1 MDRLGELKMNELGL
15 RKDKKILIHLVLII
29 GVITTAIPFIWMIL
43 TSLKTLGES
52 TQIPPKIF
60 PSVPQWSNYKEA
72 MDTLPYVKFYYN
84 TIVYTIVTTIGQLV
98 FCSMAGYAFARID
111 FPGKNII
118 FVLILS
124 VLMVPGQI
132 FIIPQF
138 MIIKKLGLL
147 NSISA
152 LILPSLFSAF
162 GTYLM
167 RQFFMGIPKELEE
180 AAVLDGYNRFQILW
194 KVMLPLVKPALTA
207 LAISTILYCWNSL
220 MWPLIVNTSID
231 KMTLAAGL
239 ASLQGQHSTN
249 YPVMMAGTVLAIW
262 PMIVVFLIFQKQFVE
277 GMAFTGT
284 KG

>member
-1 MDRLGELKMNELGL
+1 MNGL
-15 RKDKKILIHLVLII
+15 NLSKNKKILIHFILII

-43 TSLKTLGES
+43 TSLKTLGET

-60 PSVPQWSNYKEA
+60 PSSPQWGNYKKA
-72 MDTLPYVKFYYN
+72 IDTLPYGTFYYN

-111 FPGKNII
+111 FPGKNFI
-118 FVLILS
+118 FILILS

-147 NSISA
+147 NSIPA
-152 LILPSLFSAF
+152 LILPGLFSAF

-167 RQFFMGIPKELEE
+167 KQFFMNIPKELEE
-180 AAVLDGYNRFQILW
+180 AAVLDGYNRFQILT
-194 KVMLPLVKPALTA
+194 KIMLPLVKPALTA
-207 LAISTILYCWNSL
+207 LAISTMLYCWNSL
-220 MWPLIVNTSID
+220 MWPLIANTSID
-231 KMTLAAGL
+231 KMTLSAGL
-239 ASLQGQHSTN
+239 ASMQGQHSTN

-262 PMIVVFLIFQKQFVE
+262 PMIIVFLIFQKQFVE

>member
-15 RKDKKILIHLVLII
+15 KKDKKILIHLVLII
-29 GVITTAIPFIWMIL
+29 GVITTVIPFIWMIL

-52 TQIPPKIF
+52 TQIPPEIF
-60 PSVPQWSNYKEA
+60 PSVPQWGNYKEA
-72 MDTLPYVKFYYN
+72 IDTLPYAKFYYN
-84 TIVYTIVTTIGQLV
+84 TIVYTLVTTIGQLV

-111 FPGKNII
+111 FPGKNFI

-147 NSISA
+147 NTISA

-167 RQFFMGIPKELEE
+167 RQFFISIPKELEE

-194 KVMLPLVKPALTA
+194 KVMIPLVKPALTA

-231 KMTLAAGL
+231 KMTLSAGL

>member
-15 RKDKKILIHLVLII
+15 KKDKKFLIHLVLII

-52 TQIPPKIF
+52 TQIPPEIF
-60 PSVPQWSNYKEA
+60 PSVPQWGNYKEA
-72 MDTLPYVKFYYN
+72 IDTLPYAKFYYN
-84 TIVYTIVTTIGQLV
+84 TIVYTLVTTIGQLV

-111 FPGKNII
+111 FPGKNLI
-118 FVLILS
+118 FILILS

-147 NSISA
+147 NTISA

-231 KMTLAAGL
+231 KMTLSAGL

>member
-1 MDRLGELKMNELGL
+1 MNGL
-15 RKDKKILIHLVLII
+15 NLSKNKKILIHFILII

-43 TSLKTLGES
+43 TSLKTLGET

-60 PSVPQWSNYKEA
+60 PSSPQWSNYKKA
-72 MDTLPYVKFYYN
+72 IDTLPYGTFYYN
-84 TIVYTIVTTIGQLV
+84 TIVYTVVTTIGQLV

-111 FPGKNII
+111 FPGKNFI
-118 FVLILS
+118 FILILS

-147 NSISA
+147 NSIPA
-152 LILPSLFSAF
+152 LILPGLFSAF

-167 RQFFMGIPKELEE
+167 KQFFMNIPKELEE
-180 AAVLDGYNRFQILW
+180 AAVLDGYNRFQILT
-194 KVMLPLVKPALTA
+194 KIMLPLVKPALTA
-207 LAISTILYCWNSL
+207 LAISTMLYCWNSL
-220 MWPLIVNTSID
+220 MWPLIANTSID
-231 KMTLAAGL
+231 KMTLSAGL
-239 ASLQGQHSTN
+239 ASMQGQHSTN

-262 PMIVVFLIFQKQFVE
+262 PMIIVFLIFQKQFVE

>member
-1 MDRLGELKMNELGL
+1 MNELNL
-15 RKDKKILIHLVLII
+15 SKNKKILIHCILII

-43 TSLKTLGES
+43 TSLKTLGET

-60 PSVPQWSNYKEA
+60 PSSPQWSNYKKA
-72 MDTLPYVKFYYN
+72 IDTLPYGTFYYN

-111 FPGKNII
+111 FPGKNFI
-118 FVLILS
+118 FILILS

-147 NSISA
+147 NSIPA
-152 LILPSLFSAF
+152 LILPGLFSAF

-167 RQFFMGIPKELEE
+167 RQFFHNIPKELEE
-180 AAVLDGYNRFQILW
+180 AAVLDGYNRFQILT
-194 KVMLPLVKPALTA
+194 KIMLPLVKPALTA
-207 LAISTILYCWNSL
+207 LAISTMLYCWNSL
-220 MWPLIVNTSID
+220 MWPLIANTSID
-231 KMTLAAGL
+231 KMTLSAGL
-239 ASLQGQHSTN
+239 ASMQGQHSTN

>member
-1 MDRLGELKMNELGL
+1 MNGL
-15 RKDKKILIHLVLII
+15 NLSKNKKILIHFILII

-43 TSLKTLGES
+43 TSLKTLGET

-60 PSVPQWSNYKEA
+60 PSSPQWSNYKKA
-72 MDTLPYVKFYYN
+72 IDTLPYGTFYYN
-84 TIVYTIVTTIGQLV
+84 TIVYTMVTTIGQLV

-111 FPGKNII
+111 FPGKNFI
-118 FVLILS
+118 FILILS

-147 NSISA
+147 NSIPA
-152 LILPSLFSAF
+152 LILPGLFSAF

-167 RQFFMGIPKELEE
+167 KQFFMNIPKELEE
-180 AAVLDGYNRFQILW
+180 AAVLDGYNRFQILT
-194 KVMLPLVKPALTA
+194 KIMLPLVKPALTA
-207 LAISTILYCWNSL
+207 LAISTMLYCWNSL
-220 MWPLIVNTSID
+220 MWPLIANTSID
-231 KMTLAAGL
+231 KMTLSAGL
-239 ASLQGQHSTN
+239 ASMQGQHSTN

-262 PMIVVFLIFQKQFVE
+262 PMIIVFLIFQKQFVE

>member
-1 MDRLGELKMNELGL
+1 MNGL
-15 RKDKKILIHLVLII
+15 NLSKNKKILVHFILII

-43 TSLKTLGES
+43 TSLKTLGET

-60 PSVPQWSNYKEA
+60 PSSPQWNNYKKA
-72 MDTLPYVKFYYN
+72 IDTLPYGTFYYN

-111 FPGKNII
+111 FPGKNFI
-118 FVLILS
+118 FILILS

-147 NSISA
+147 NSIPA
-152 LILPSLFSAF
+152 LILPGLFSAF

-167 RQFFMGIPKELEE
+167 KQFFMNIPKELEE
-180 AAVLDGYNRFQILW
+180 AAVLDGYNRFQILT
-194 KVMLPLVKPALTA
+194 KIMLPLVKPALTA
-207 LAISTILYCWNSL
+207 LAISTMLYCWNSL
-220 MWPLIVNTSID
+220 MWPLIANTSID
-231 KMTLAAGL
+231 KMTLSAGL
-239 ASLQGQHSTN
+239 ASMQGQHSTN

-262 PMIVVFLIFQKQFVE
+262 PMIIVFLIFQKQFVE

>member
-1 MDRLGELKMNELGL
+1 MNELNL
-15 RKDKKILIHLVLII
+15 NKNKKILIYFILII

-43 TSLKTLGES
+43 TSLKTLGET

-60 PSVPQWSNYKEA
+60 PSSPQWSNYKKA
-72 MDTLPYVKFYYN
+72 IDTLPYGTFYYN

-111 FPGKNII
+111 FPGKNFI
-118 FVLILS
+118 FILILS

-147 NSISA
+147 NSIPA
-152 LILPSLFSAF
+152 LILPGLFSAF

-167 RQFFMGIPKELEE
+167 KQFFMNIPKELEE
-180 AAVLDGYNRFQILW
+180 AAVLDGYNRFQILT
-194 KVMLPLVKPALTA
+194 KIMLPLVKPALTA
-207 LAISTILYCWNSL
+207 LAISTMLYCWNSL
-220 MWPLIVNTSID
+220 MWPLIANTSID
-231 KMTLAAGL
+231 KMTLSAGL
-239 ASLQGQHSTN
+239 ASMQGQHSTN

-262 PMIVVFLIFQKQFVE
+262 PMIIVFLIFQKQFVE

>member
-1 MDRLGELKMNELGL
+1 MNELNL
-15 RKDKKILIHLVLII
+15 SKNKKILIHFILII
-29 GVITTAIPFIWMIL
+29 GVITTTIPFIWMIL
-43 TSLKTLGES
+43 TSLKTLGET

-60 PSVPQWSNYKEA
+60 PSSPQWSNYKKA
-72 MDTLPYVKFYYN
+72 IDTLPYGTFYYN

-111 FPGKNII
+111 FPGKNFI
-118 FVLILS
+118 FILILS

-147 NSISA
+147 NSIPA
-152 LILPSLFSAF
+152 LILPGLFSAF

-167 RQFFMGIPKELEE
+167 RQFFMNIPKELEE
-180 AAVLDGYNRFQILW
+180 AAVLDGYNRFQILT
-194 KVMLPLVKPALTA
+194 KIMLPLVKPALTA
-207 LAISTILYCWNSL
+207 LAISTMLYCWNSL
-220 MWPLIVNTSID
+220 MWPLIANTSID
-231 KMTLAAGL
+231 KMTLSAGL
-239 ASLQGQHSTN
+239 ASMQGQHSTN

-262 PMIVVFLIFQKQFVE
+262 PMIIVFLIFQKQFVE

>member
-1 MDRLGELKMNELGL
+1 MNELGL
-15 RKDKKILIHLVLII
+15 KKDKKILIHLVLII
-29 GVITTAIPFIWMIL
+29 GVITTVIPFIWMIL

-52 TQIPPKIF
+52 TQIPPEIF
-60 PSVPQWSNYKEA
+60 PSVPQWGNYKEA
-72 MDTLPYVKFYYN
+72 IDTLPYAKFYYN
-84 TIVYTIVTTIGQLV
+84 TIVYTLVTTIGQLV

-111 FPGKNII
+111 FPGKNFI

-147 NSISA
+147 NTISA

-167 RQFFMGIPKELEE
+167 RQFFISIPKELEE

-194 KVMLPLVKPALTA
+194 KVMIPLVKPALTA

-231 KMTLAAGL
+231 KMTLSAGL

>member
-1 MDRLGELKMNELGL
+1 MNELNL
-15 RKDKKILIHLVLII
+15 NKNKKILIHFILII

-43 TSLKTLGES
+43 TSLKTLGET

-60 PSVPQWSNYKEA
+60 PSSPQWSNYKKA
-72 MDTLPYVKFYYN
+72 IDTLPYGTFYYN

-111 FPGKNII
+111 FPGKNFI
-118 FVLILS
+118 FILILS

-147 NSISA
+147 NSIPA
-152 LILPSLFSAF
+152 LILPGLFSAF

-167 RQFFMGIPKELEE
+167 KQFFMNIPKELEE
-180 AAVLDGYNRFQILW
+180 AAVLDGYNRFQILT
-194 KVMLPLVKPALTA
+194 KIMLPLVKPALTA
-207 LAISTILYCWNSL
+207 LAISTMLYCWNSL
-220 MWPLIVNTSID
+220 MWPLIANTSID
-231 KMTLAAGL
+231 KMTLSAGL
-239 ASLQGQHSTN
+239 ASMQGQHSTN

-262 PMIVVFLIFQKQFVE
+262 PMIIVFLIFQKQFVE

>member
-1 MDRLGELKMNELGL
+1 MNELNL
-15 RKDKKILIHLVLII
+15 SKNKKILIHCILII

-43 TSLKTLGES
+43 TSLKTLGET

-60 PSVPQWSNYKEA
+60 PSSPQWSNYKKA
-72 MDTLPYVKFYYN
+72 IDTLPYGTFYYN

-111 FPGKNII
+111 FPGKNFI
-118 FVLILS
+118 FILILS

-147 NSISA
+147 NSIPA
-152 LILPSLFSAF
+152 LILPGLFSAF

-167 RQFFMGIPKELEE
+167 RQFFQNIPKELEE
-180 AAVLDGYNRFQILW
+180 AAVLDGYNRFQILT
-194 KVMLPLVKPALTA
+194 KIMLPLVKPALTA
-207 LAISTILYCWNSL
+207 LAISTMLYCWNSL
-220 MWPLIVNTSID
+220 MWPLIANTSID
-231 KMTLAAGL
+231 KMTLSAGL
-239 ASLQGQHSTN
+239 ASMQGQHSTN

>member
-1 MDRLGELKMNELGL
+1 MNKLNL
-15 RKDKKILIHLVLII
+15 SKNKKILIHFILIV
-29 GVITTAIPFIWMIL
+29 GVITTTIPFIWMIL
-43 TSLKTLGES
+43 TSLKTLGET
-52 TQIPPKIF
+52 TQIPPKIL
-60 PSVPQWSNYKEA
+60 PSSPQWSNYKKA
-72 MDTLPYVKFYYN
+72 IDTLPYGTFYYN

-111 FPGKNII
+111 FPGKNFI
-118 FVLILS
+118 FILILS

-147 NSISA
+147 NSIPA
-152 LILPSLFSAF
+152 LILPGLFSAF

-167 RQFFMGIPKELEE
+167 RQFFLNIPKELEE
-180 AAVLDGYNRFQILW
+180 AAVLDGYNRFQILT
-194 KVMLPLVKPALTA
+194 KIMLPLVKPALTA
-207 LAISTILYCWNSL
+207 LAISTMLYCWNSL
-220 MWPLIVNTSID
+220 MWPLIANTSID
-231 KMTLAAGL
+231 KMTLSAGL
-239 ASLQGQHSTN
+239 ASMQGQHSTN

-262 PMIVVFLIFQKQFVE
+262 PMIIVFLIFQKQFVE

>member
-1 MDRLGELKMNELGL
+1 MNELNL
-15 RKDKKILIHLVLII
+15 SKNKKILIHFILII

-43 TSLKTLGES
+43 TSLKTLGET

-60 PSVPQWSNYKEA
+60 PSSPQWSNYKKA
-72 MDTLPYVKFYYN
+72 IDTLPYGTFYYN

-111 FPGKNII
+111 FPGKNFI
-118 FVLILS
+118 FILILS

-147 NSISA
+147 NSIPA
-152 LILPSLFSAF
+152 LILPGLFSAF

-167 RQFFMGIPKELEE
+167 KQFFMNIPKELEE
-180 AAVLDGYNRFQILW
+180 AAVLDGYNRFQILT
-194 KVMLPLVKPALTA
+194 KIMLPLVKPALTA
-207 LAISTILYCWNSL
+207 LAISTMLYCWNSL
-220 MWPLIVNTSID
+220 MWPLIANTSID
-231 KMTLAAGL
+231 KMTLSAGL
-239 ASLQGQHSTN
+239 ASMQGQHSTN

-262 PMIVVFLIFQKQFVE
+262 PMIIVFLIFQKQFVE

>member
-1 MDRLGELKMNELGL
+1 MNGL
-15 RKDKKILIHLVLII
+15 NLSKNKKILIHFILII

-43 TSLKTLGES
+43 TSLKTLGET

-60 PSVPQWSNYKEA
+60 PSSPQWSNYKKA
-72 MDTLPYVKFYYN
+72 IDTLPYGTFYYN

-111 FPGKNII
+111 FPGKNFI
-118 FVLILS
+118 FILILS

-147 NSISA
+147 NSIPA
-152 LILPSLFSAF
+152 LILPGLFSAF

-167 RQFFMGIPKELEE
+167 KQFFMNIPKELEE
-180 AAVLDGYNRFQILW
+180 AAVLDGYNRFQILT
-194 KVMLPLVKPALTA
+194 KIMLPLVKPALTA
-207 LAISTILYCWNSL
+207 LAISTMLYCWNSL
-220 MWPLIVNTSID
+220 MWPLIANTSID
-231 KMTLAAGL
+231 KMTLSAGL
-239 ASLQGQHSTN
+239 ASMQGQHSTN

-262 PMIVVFLIFQKQFVE
+262 PMIIVFLIFQKQFVE